1 MSKKHLFAIVLFLS
15 ATFAAPRAIA
25 DVSERSA
32 DVQDRGGTT
41 QGDTNEEAIRRLLEQ
56 FRAAQL
62 SLSWAMAIAE
72 KLHRGSRTVTI
83 DFEMSSSP
91 GYRVTTVKNS
101 DIWQNF
107 IDANTGSV
115 KGAEVA
121 SSLQDLEGDDRV
133 NITALKSVKQELSDA
148 VRVAE
153 KAASGTALGGGLMKQ
168 DGKLNFVVVIVSG
181 DGLKEVMLEP
191 PRVGGQG
198 LAAHRSR

>member
-1 MSKKHLFAIVLFLS
+1 MSKKHLFAIVLLLS

-25 DVSERSA
+25 DVGERSA

-62 SLSWAMAIAE
+62 SLSQAIAIAE
-72 KLHRGSRTVTI
+72 GLHHGSRTVAI

-91 GYRVTTVKNS
+91 GYRVTTANNS
-101 DIWQNF
+101 EIWENF

-115 KGAEVA
+115 KGAEIA
-121 SSLQDLEGDDRV
+121 SSLQDLEADDRV
-133 NITALKSVKQELSDA
+133 NIIALNSVRQELSDA

-153 KAASGTALGGGLMKQ
+153 KAAAGKAVGGGLLKR
-168 DGKLNFVVVIVSG
+168 DGKLNFVVDIVSG
-181 DGLKEVMLEP
+181 DSLKEVMLEP
-191 PRVGGQG
+191 PRVDRQG
-198 LAAHRSR
+198 LAARRSR

>member
-1 MSKKHLFAIVLFLS
+1 MSKKHLLAIMLLLS

-32 DVQDRGGTT
+32 DAHDRGGTT
-41 QGDTNEEAIRRLLEQ
+41 QGDTDEEAIRRLLEQ

-62 SLSWAMAIAE
+62 SLSQAMAIAE

-83 DFEMSSSP
+83 DFEISSSP

-101 DIWQNF
+101 EIWENF

-115 KGAEVA
+115 EGAEIA

-133 NITALKSVKQELSDA
+133 NIIALKSVSQELSNA

-153 KAASGTALGGGLMKQ
+153 RAASGKAVGGGLMKQ
-168 DGKLNFVVVIVSG
+168 DGNLNFVVVIVSG
-181 DGLKEVMLEP
+181 DRLKEVMLEP
-191 PRVGGQG
+191 PTVSGKKS
-198 LAAHRSR
+198 AARRSR